1 MHNYEIVIIIH
12 PDLDEEAINQALDKI
27 KDWITKAGGTIEKLD
42 NWGKRILSY
51 EIQKQNEGIYYLFNT
66 SMPTAAVG
74 ELERNMIILEPV
86 MRHLIVAK

>member
-74 ELERNMIILEPV
+74 ELERNMITLEPV